1 MENDAQKESLDNN
14 STKSV
19 GLASIIKSI
28 PILFFLLFILLPL
41 FYPSL
46 FPWIIHREMYFTIIA
61 VMLVYQVII
70 FIVSAVFKKPSFW
83 VHTGY
88 VFIIFYAL
96 FIYATGNLDS
106 SMMFAMFFVPLIS
119 SLYLDIRVTR
129 NMGIASIVA
138 LFLLIF
144 LDPNYLTN
152 PVYIIKHILHLALY
166 SLMVFYLYKIIK
178 DVLYQRY
185 EKERLERKFVQI
197 NEIDKVKKIFLT
209 AISHQLRTPLAG
221 ARWALDTAIRDE
233 NCTNKELLTEG
244 LGKVVHSIDIVGELL
259 KSAEY
264 DLGDGEIKL
273 NRKDF
278 ILTDLIK
285 NVIHDLNF
293 LIEEKGIDLVYEKM
307 ESFKINGDEK
317 MLSIVITNVFDNA
330 FRYAP
335 KGKVFVTVERE
346 NSSAKII
353 VKDTG
358 IGIDSAD
365 MEYIFQKFF
374 RGKNAMLLDP
384 NETGVGLYATNKVI
398 EMHGGEIKLSSV
410 LSKGTTVDITLPI
423 SADKV

>member
-1 MENDAQKESLDNN
+1 M
-14 STKSV
+14 
-19 GLASIIKSI
+19 
-28 PILFFLLFILLPL
+28 
-41 FYPSL
+41 
-46 FPWIIHREMYFTIIA
+46 
-61 VMLVYQVII
+61 
-70 FIVSAVFKKPSFW
+70 
-83 VHTGY
+83 
-88 VFIIFYAL
+88 
-96 FIYATGNLDS
+96 
-106 SMMFAMFFVPLIS
+106 
-119 SLYLDIRVTR
+119 
-129 NMGIASIVA
+129 
-138 LFLLIF
+138 
-144 LDPNYLTN
+144 
-152 PVYIIKHILHLALY
+152 
-166 SLMVFYLYKIIK
+166 
-178 DVLYQRY
+178 
-185 EKERLERKFVQI
+185 
-197 NEIDKVKKIFLT
+197 
-209 AISHQLRTPLAG
+209 
-221 ARWALDTAIRDE
+221 
-233 NCTNKELLTEG
+233 
-244 LGKVVHSIDIVGELL
+244 GELL